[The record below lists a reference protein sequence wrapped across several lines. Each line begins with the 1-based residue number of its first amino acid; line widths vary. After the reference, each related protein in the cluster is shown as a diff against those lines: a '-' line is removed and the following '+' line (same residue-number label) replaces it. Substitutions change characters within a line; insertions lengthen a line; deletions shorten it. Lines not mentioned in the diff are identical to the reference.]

1 MSQLITIR
9 GNLAADPKSRV
20 LPDGTTEVLEFRVAS
35 TERRFDRQSERW
47 IDGNTSWFTVNCY
60 RGLARNARRSLS
72 KGHPVVVTGRLS
84 VRTWTTKEPEGEAPK
99 TGTTVQIEAE
109 SVGHDLS
116 RGWTDFVR
124 TGAEGE
130 SLQRAPRTEDTVES
144 VDSTRLDFGESTA
157 SWTAARDDGDVNG
170 PEVPDAVPHDDDAA
184 AAVYALARD
193 KDLIRS

>member
-20 LPDGTTEVLEFRVAS
+20 LPDGSTEVLEFRVAS

-72 KGHPVVVTGRLS
+72 KGQPVVVTGRLS

-130 SLQRAPRTEDTVES
+130 SLQRSPRQESTEDS
-144 VDSTRLDFGESTA
+144 SRLDFGESTA
-157 SWTAARDDGDVNG
+157 SWSAARDDDFGAQDV
-170 PEVPDAVPHDDDAA
+170 PSPVPHDDDAA
-184 AAVYALARD
+184 AEVYSLARD
-193 KDLIRS
+193 KDLVRH

>member
-9 GNLAADPKSRV
+9 GNLAADPKSKV
-20 LPDGTTEVLEFRVAS
+20 LPDGITEAVEFRVAS
-35 TERRFDRQSERW
+35 TERRFDRQAERW

-84 VRTWTTKEPEGEAPK
+84 VRTWTTKDPEAEAHK

-109 SVGHDLS
+109 AVGHDLS

-130 SLQRAPRTEDTVES
+130 SLQRAPRTETTE
-144 VDSTRLDFGESTA
+144 DSARVDFGESSA
-157 SWTAARDDGDVNG
+157 SWTASGDDAGPPQQDV
-170 PEVPDAVPHDDDAA
+170 PAPVPHDDDAA
-184 AAVYALARD
+184 AELYARARD
-193 KDLIRS
+193 HDLVRH